1 MPPLLHT
8 LLIDFCSICTQYYRI
23 VIERSI
29 AWLVNLNFNYLRKNY
44 ANNLRAKMFFVYLRK
59 NYAKDMNEQ
68 NYCYKY
74 PHPAVTADCVIFGF
88 DGVGIKVLLIQRG
101 IEPYKGKWAFPGG
114 FMKIDETA
122 EECAQRELEEET
134 GLKNASVE
142 QFYTF
147 SDVGRDPRERVIT
160 VAHYA
165 LVKLSEVKGGDDAAT
180 ARWFAMDEVPGLAFD
195 HDRIL
200 RMAVNRLKERI
211 CFEPIGFELLPAV
224 FTMTELQ
231 NLYEAILEVKFDRRN
246 FYNKMLKLG
255 ILSEAEPR
263 PEGASRRT
271 PTKYRFNAGK
281 YAELKQKGFRLEF

>member
-1 MPPLLHT
+1 M
-8 LLIDFCSICTQYYRI
+8 S
-23 VIERSI
+23 E
-29 AWLVNLNFNYLRKNY
+29 N
-44 ANNLRAKMFFVYLRK
+44 
-59 NYAKDMNEQ
+59 
-68 NYCYKY
+68 NYCYRY

-88 DGVGIKVLLIQRG
+88 DGVAIKVLLIQRG

-114 FMKIDETA
+114 FMRIDETA
-122 EECAQRELEEET
+122 EECARRELMEET
-134 GLKNASVE
+134 GLSSASVE

-147 SDVGRDPRERVIT
+147 SDVNRDPRERVLT

-165 LVKLSEVKGGDDAAT
+165 LVRLSEVKGGDDAAS
-180 ARWFAMDEVPGLAFD
+180 ARWFAMDEVPSLAFD

-200 RMAVNRLKERI
+200 RMAVNCLKERI
-211 CFEPIGFELLPAV
+211 CFEPIGFELLPEV

-255 ILSEAEPR
+255 ILIEAEPR
-263 PEGASRRT
+263 PANASRRT
-271 PTKYRFNAGK
+271 PSKYRFNSEK

>member
-1 MPPLLHT
+1 MK
-8 LLIDFCSICTQYYRI
+8 
-23 VIERSI
+23 E
-29 AWLVNLNFNYLRKNY
+29 K
-44 ANNLRAKMFFVYLRK
+44 
-59 NYAKDMNEQ
+59 

-114 FMKIDETA
+114 FMNIDETI
-122 EECAQRELEEET
+122 EECAKRELEEET
-134 GLKNASVE
+134 GLKASSVE

-147 SDVGRDPRERVIT
+147 TDVNRDPRERVIT

-165 LVKLSEVKGGDDAAT
+165 LVRLEEVKGGDDARSAQ
-180 ARWFAMDEVPGLAFD
+180 WFAMNEIPSLAFD

-211 CFEPIGFELLPAV
+211 CFEPIGFELLPEI
-224 FTMTELQ
+224 FTMSALQ
-231 NLYEAILEVKFDRRN
+231 NLYEAILEMKFDRRN

-255 ILSEAEPR
+255 ILSEAEER
-263 PEGASRRT
+263 PKNASRRT
-271 PTKYRFNAGK
+271 PIKYRFNAKK

>member
-1 MPPLLHT
+1 MGEL
-8 LLIDFCSICTQYYRI
+8 
-23 VIERSI
+23 
-29 AWLVNLNFNYLRKNY
+29 
-44 ANNLRAKMFFVYLRK
+44 
-59 NYAKDMNEQ
+59 

-88 DGVGIKVLLIQRG
+88 DGVSIKVLLIKRG
-101 IEPYKGKWAFPGG
+101 IEPYKGQWAFPGG

-122 EECAQRELEEET
+122 EECAKRELAEET
-134 GLKNASVE
+134 GLTNAIVE

-147 SDVGRDPRERVIT
+147 TDVNRDPRERVVTI
-160 VAHYA
+160 AHYA
-165 LVKLSEVKGGDDAAT
+165 LVRLAEVKGGDDAEVAQ
-180 ARWFAMDEVPGLAFD
+180 WFAQSQIPSLAFD

-200 RMAVNRLKERI
+200 RMALNCLKERI
-211 CFEPIGFELLPAV
+211 CFEPIGFELLPEV

-255 ILSEAEPR
+255 ILTEAEPR
-263 PEGASRRT
+263 PENASRRT
-271 PTKYRFNAGK
+271 PTKYRFNASK